1 VKSLISATMFLIF
14 TLSVAGFLV
23 AQTSGPAK
31 SDTTA
36 KQETASTQQP
46 MDMNSMHSTD
56 NTQSMHSIHRMHTV
70 SADDAY
76 KQNCTRCHSEVPP
89 VSTRRTK
96 TIVRHMRV
104 RANITAEEAQAILQY
119 LTQ

>member
-1 VKSLISATMFLIF
+1 MKSLISATVFLIF
-14 TLSVAGFLV
+14 TLTVAGFLL
-23 AQTSGPAK
+23 AQNSSRAK
-31 SDTTA
+31 PDTTG
-36 KQETASTQQP
+36 KQETGTTQP
-46 MDMNSMHSTD
+46 MDMNSMHSTN
-56 NTQSMHSIHRMHTV
+56 NTQSMQPMRRMHMV

-89 VSTRRTK
+89 VSARRTK

>member
-1 VKSLISATMFLIF
+1 MNYRITGLTVLALA
-14 TLSVAGFLV
+14 LLV
-23 AQTSGPAK
+23 AVMAASSTNGAAPPA
-31 SDTTA
+31 S
-36 KQETASTQQP
+36 QEAAVSSVPHAQDASAV
-46 MDMNSMHSTD
+46 H
-56 NTQSMHSIHRMHTV
+56 QSNLPANF

-89 VSTRRTK
+89 MSTRRTK

-104 RANITAEEAQAILQY
+104 RANITAEEAEAILQY

>member
-1 VKSLISATMFLIF
+1 MI
-14 TLSVAGFLV
+14 
-23 AQTSGPAK
+23 
-31 SDTTA
+31 
-36 KQETASTQQP
+36 
-46 MDMNSMHSTD
+46 
-56 NTQSMHSIHRMHTV
+56 

-96 TIVRHMRV
+96 TIVRHMRI
-104 RANITAEEAQAILQY
+104 RANIPAEEAQAILQY

>member
-1 VKSLISATMFLIF
+1 MKSLISATLLFMIALGG
-14 TLSVAGFLV
+14 AGFV
-23 AQTSGPAK
+23 AAQIPSPAK
-31 SDTTA
+31 PNTA
-36 KQETASTQQP
+36 PKQENASTQP
-46 MDMNSMHSTD
+46 MEMNSMHSAN
-56 NTQSMHSIHRMHTV
+56 NTQSMHQTHRMRMI

-96 TIVRHMRV
+96 TIVRHMRI
-104 RANITAEEAQAILQY
+104 RANIPAEEAQAILQY